1 VARFVTAF
9 FVLSIAAFAAEA
21 PSRFAKL
28 DGARIHYE
36 SYGTGKQAVVFI
48 HGWTCDLTFWRLQAP
63 VYERRRSLLIDLP
76 GHGLSDKPEIAYT
89 QELFARAVDAVMR
102 DAGVEK
108 AMLVGHSMGTPVAL
122 TFLKL
127 YPEKVSGFM
136 IVDGFIPSPLKDD
149 AAREKKAAQSAEMV
163 KTYRSPEY
171 KTTMEQMFG
180 FMFTE
185 KTPAALREQIRAKM
199 LATPQYVVASA
210 MEGMMALEPPAAGTH
225 FNPPAAA
232 IMVKRASQTSYEDY
246 LRSLFPNMRTYQE
259 WEGAGHLL
267 MMEQPERFNTV
278 LTEFLDQK

>member
-1 VARFVTAF
+1 MAF
-9 FVLSIAAFAAEA
+9 GAEA

-28 DGARIHYE
+28 DGTRIHYQ

-63 VYERRRSLLIDLP
+63 VYEKRRSLLIDLP

-102 DAGVEK
+102 DAGVER
-108 AMLVGHSMGTPVAL
+108 AVLVGHSMGTPVSL

-127 YPEKVSGFM
+127 YPEKVSGLASWTASLRGRPRM
-136 IVDGFIPSPLKDD
+136 TQS
-149 AAREKKAAQSAEMV
+149 ARKKTAQSAEMV

-171 KTTMEQMFG
+171 KSAMDHMFSV
-180 FMFTE
+180 MFTD
-185 KTPAALREQIRAKM
+185 KTSTALREQIRGKM
-199 LATPQYVVASA
+199 LATPQYVMASA

-232 IMVKRASQTSYEDY
+232 FMVKRAAQSGYEDY
-246 LRSLFPNMRTYQE
+246 LRSLFPNLRTYQE
-259 WEGAGHLL
+259 WEGAGHFL
-267 MMEQPERFNTV
+267 MMEQPERFNTA
-278 LTEFLDQK
+278 LTEFLDYK